1 MERPSLHARP
11 GGRPF
16 LSTLIGLSLL
26 FGTGAAQGA
35 GSPKPPAASARAE
48 IAAPVKP
55 VMRAVPKPVMK
66 PVPRPVAKPVPTPAV
81 AAKPVVKPTSSAKAP
96 VQPLVIQEISWREFG
111 LVIKASGPIEPD
123 FFTLP
128 KPDRFVIDL
137 PAAEFADANLSQ
149 TIAVGQSGVKQ
160 VRLAAKSAQAV
171 RIVIDCAHA
180 VNFQLMQGGD
190 RSTLIVAPAGAN
202 RAKLAAM
209 LKERE
214 AYQGG
219 GQELRTIWARE
230 DQSGVKLHLRGT
242 KGLTYS
248 LFEDQPGRLQVR
260 IPQGRYFG
268 VAPLTGKHLKQAAL
282 KQTDGSLILDLG
294 MADGPY
300 QLAETVSADRTN
312 VTLSWKKVNL
322 RQFAGRPLIV
332 IDPGHGGADP
342 GALGPGKVKE
352 KEVNLHLAIALQK
365 ALVAKRFNVLL
376 TRSVDSEVYLAPRLG
391 LIDRHQADLFVSL
404 HANSHVTPD
413 SMGVETYWREALSQP
428 LAHSVQKHV
437 TTLLKRPDRG
447 VKQERLYVIRHPRVP
462 SILLETGFISNP
474 QEELLL
480 ADAAFQARAARAI
493 VAGIEGFLAPAPAAK
508 ANRPGTLAK
517 KPEGPAPTPTR
528 VEKQGRAGGS
538 V

>member
-1 MERPSLHARP
+1 MSA
-11 GGRPF
+11 
-16 LSTLIGLSLL
+16 LIGLSLV
-26 FGTGAAQGA
+26 FGTGAVKPVA
-35 GSPKPPAASARAE
+35 SPKPQASPARAQSTPAP
-48 IAAPVKP
+48 IARPTSRPVTAARILSRPLPAKSTAPVKP
-55 VMRAVPKPVMK
+55 AQKP
-66 PVPRPVAKPVPTPAV
+66 V
-81 AAKPVVKPTSSAKAP
+81 AAKPAVKAIAQPARAHAAH
-96 VQPLVIQEISWREFG
+96 PLVIQEISWREFG
-111 LVIKASGPIEPD
+111 LVVKASGPIAPD

-137 PAAEFADANLSQ
+137 PAAELADANLAQ
-149 TIAVGQSGVKQ
+149 TLAVGQGGIKQ
-160 VRLAAKSAQAV
+160 VRLAEKDGQAV
-171 RIVIDCAHA
+171 RIVIDCAKA

-190 RSTLIVAPAGAN
+190 RSTLIIAPAGAN
-202 RAKLAAM
+202 TAKLAAM

-230 DQSGVKLHLRGT
+230 DAAGVKLHLRGA

-248 LFEDQPGRLQVR
+248 LFEEQPGQLQVR

-268 VAPLTGKHLKQAAL
+268 VPPLTGSHLKQAAL
-282 KQTDGSLILDLG
+282 KQTDAGLTLNLA

-312 VTLSWKKVNL
+312 VTLSWKKLNV
-322 RQFAGRPLIV
+322 RQFPGRPLIV

-352 KEVNLHLAIALQK
+352 KEVNLGLALALQK
-365 ALVAKRFNVLL
+365 ALEARRFNVLL

-413 SMGVETYWREALSQP
+413 STGVETYWREALSQP
-428 LAHSVQKHV
+428 LAQSVQKQV
-437 TTLLKRPDRG
+437 TTLLNRPDRG

-474 QEELLL
+474 YEEMLL
-480 ADAAFQARAARAI
+480 ADVEFQAQAARAI
-493 VAGIEGFLAPAPAAK
+493 VSGIEGFLSTPPQAK
-508 ANRPGTLAK
+508 APRPGALAK
-517 KPEGPAPTPTR
+517 KPETTGLAPAH
-528 VEKQGRAGGS
+528 VEKQSRVTGNGPS
-538 V
+538 